1 MRWLSVTPLASGH
14 ACNELATPLALRHVC
29 RSRSRADVRPFMART
44 DAPAAL
50 DRRLTIHG
58 HTERLRR
65 RAVLHPGVPRTLVSE
80 IDRRS
85 SQSPDERS
93 GAGQVA
99 PLASATRAGKVAVCA
114 TSQSHP
120 WPSAMCATEKSPCAQ
135 RVSHA
140 PGFGHACT
148 PDRTSRASGFGHA
161 RRKSRRVRNESVT
174 PLVFDHVCNGKVAVC
189 ATSQSRPWL
198 RPRVHSGSRVGDSW
212 LGWLA
217 ASFSRRN
224 RRMRTHGH
232 RRKLQPSTSPSL
244 DPIVSRWRQQVSHPH
259 RPPARCGVRLF
270 IARTRARWVVDTGP
284 QATCA
289 TRMQS
294 VSAAAVDRC
303 TSHTPS
309 RVSVYS

>member
-148 PDRTSRASGFGHA
+148 PDRVWVTLGLAGWRPPSPAETAGCAHMATGGNSSRAHLPALIRSSLVGA
-161 RRKSRRVRNESVT
+161 SR
-174 PLVFDHVCNGKVAVC
+174 
-189 ATSQSRPWL
+189 
-198 RPRVHSGSRVGDSW
+198 
-212 LGWLA
+212 
-217 ASFSRRN
+217 
-224 RRMRTHGH
+224 
-232 RRKLQPSTSPSL
+232 
-244 DPIVSRWRQQVSHPH
+244 
-259 RPPARCGVRLF
+259 
-270 IARTRARWVVDTGP
+270 
-284 QATCA
+284 
-289 TRMQS
+289 
-294 VSAAAVDRC
+294 
-303 TSHTPS
+303 
-309 RVSVYS
+309 